1 MERSNKIFNGF
12 RSCKLISKNE
22 LKYFTYSFK
31 EAADVGKLYFLPKI
45 QKPLSSVPELI
56 SNSGSPQRRFQNI

>member
-12 RSCKLISKNE
+12 RSCKLISENE

>member
-12 RSCKLISKNE
+12 CSCKLISE

-56 SNSGSPQRRFQNI
+56 LNSGSPQRRFQNI